1 MNTRNWSIRSKITA
15 LLLVPLLALVVLWG
29 FATSLTAPPA
39 LDLLNFRTTSEN
51 VGRPAEILMTELQ
64 RERRLSLVYLGGS
77 GGLPALD
84 AQRVRTDEAAA
95 SFRRTAGD
103 RDTQKAASELARRR
117 IGELFNALN
126 LLPSGRA
133 FIDRR
138 ELDRPGALGLY
149 TGIIDVAFR
158 MYPPLTDV
166 SDPNLARESWT
177 LTALARARELL
188 AREDALVSGAI
199 VAGRFG
205 EDEATQVVQLIGMQR
220 YLYADAIAELP
231 GTDRARYQLLT
242 EDQPFVRLRQLE
254 ERLLDEARAGEA
266 VPVDAGQWQSAY
278 EAVTGKVRDFE
289 VAQGRAVAERA
300 QPVAVGIVVRLVL
313 AGILG
318 LAAVAAAVLIS
329 VRIGRS
335 FVVRLTGLRRA
346 ALDMAGQRLPDIV
359 ARLRRGETID
369 VAAEAPPLEYGA
381 DEIGQLGRAF
391 TEVQLT
397 AVRSAVD
404 EADLRKGLSD
414 VFLNIA
420 RRSQTLLHRQL
431 ALLDRMERRS
441 TEPEEL
447 EDLFRVDHLATRMRR
462 HAEDL
467 VILAGAAPGRGWRN
481 PVPVI
486 DVIRGAVSEVEN
498 YARVHVLAVEEASV
512 HGRAVGDVTH
522 LLAELIENAT
532 SFSPPQTRV
541 QVSGQAVP
549 HGYAV
554 EIEDRGLGM
563 APEALEEAN
572 DRLATPPDFDPANSA
587 RLGLFVVAQLAAR
600 HGVGVRL
607 RPSPYGGIT
616 AVALVPAEL
625 IVAGE
630 PTVPHRLSGAHRP
643 RPALTAGPV
652 EPAGVEPIPLNR
664 RMRTVPRL
672 GAGPQAALAPSAARE
687 PAVVPEVVPEVVA
700 EPPARPA
707 PGGPA
712 PSREPAPLSEDG
724 LPRRIRQASLAPQ
737 LRERSTPPPDA
748 APASPLDR
756 SPDEIRARMSALQSG
771 TRRGRIDGDGA
782 AAAAGDSRAAAAAA
796 AAAGD
801 SGAAAAGDS
810 GAAAAGDS
818 GVAAANGG
826 GPNGAGEPGPRAVP
840 FRLAAPTGMP
850 AVPLD
855 LPFTGPLG
863 PIGTKEEWFE
873 PSRKA
878 GPPAAPP
885 VPKTDAE
892 EDA

>member
-39 LDLLNFRTTSEN
+39 INLLNFRTTSEN
-51 VGRPAEILMTELQ
+51 VGQPAEILMTELQ
-64 RERRLSLVYLGGS
+64 RERRLSLVYLGGT

-84 AQRVRTDEAAA
+84 DQRARTDEAAA

-103 RDTQKAASELARRR
+103 SDTQDAASELARRR
-117 IGELFNALN
+117 IGELFDALT

-158 MYPPLTDV
+158 MYQPLTDV
-166 SDPNLARESWT
+166 SDPNLARESRT

-188 AREDALVSGAI
+188 AQEDALVSGAI

-205 EDEATQVVQLIGMQR
+205 EDEASQVIQLIGMQR

-231 GTDRARYQLLT
+231 GADRARYQVLT
-242 EDQPFVRLRQLE
+242 EDQPFVRLRQME

-266 VPVDAGQWQSAY
+266 VPVDARQWQAAY
-278 EAVTGKVRDFE
+278 EAVVAAVRDFE
-289 VAQGRAVAERA
+289 VAQGKAVAERA
-300 QPVAVGIVVRLVL
+300 EPVALGIVLRLAL

-318 LAAVAAAVLIS
+318 LVAVVVAVLLS

-335 FVVRLTGLRRA
+335 LVVRLTGLRRA

-359 ARLRRGETID
+359 GRLRRGETID
-369 VAAEAPPLEYGA
+369 VAAEAPPLEYGT

-431 ALLDRMERRS
+431 ALLDKMERRTS
-441 TEPEEL
+441 EPEEL

-498 YARVHVLAVEEASV
+498 YARVNILVVEDVSV

-549 HGYAV
+549 NGYAV

-563 APEALEEAN
+563 TPEALEEAN

-600 HGVGVRL
+600 HGVGVLL
-607 RPSPYGGIT
+607 RASPYGGII
-616 AVALVPAEL
+616 AVVLVPAEL
-625 IVAGE
+625 IVVGDPALPQRPDGS
-630 PTVPHRLSGAHRP
+630 HLS
-643 RPALTAGPV
+643 RPALVTGAAPDSG
-652 EPAGVEPIPLNR
+652 PAGTALAGAAEPGGAEPNPLYR
-664 RMRTVPRL
+664 RMRTVPRP
-672 GAGPQAALAPSAARE
+672 GTTPRPALAPAAAPE
-687 PAVVPEVVPEVVA
+687 PVSVPEVA
-700 EPPARPA
+700 APPSARPA
-707 PGGPA
+707 P
-712 PSREPAPLSEDG
+712 PSARPVPSAQPPPLSEDG

-748 APASPLDR
+748 SPASSLDR
-756 SPDEIRARMSALQSG
+756 SPDDIRAMMSALQSG
-771 TRRGRIDGDGA
+771 TRRGRMDAGGANPA
-782 AAAAGDSRAAAAAA
+782 AAEAA
-796 AAAGD
+796 
-801 SGAAAAGDS
+801 
-810 GAAAAGDS
+810 
-818 GVAAANGG
+818 VNGG
-826 GPNGAGEPGPRAVP
+826 GPNAAGEPAPRAVP
-840 FRLAAPTGMP
+840 FRLAAPTGVP

-863 PIGTKEEWFE
+863 PIGTKDWFE
-873 PSRKA
+873 PSR
-878 GPPAAPP
+878 GTEPPADAAPP
-885 VPKTDAE
+885 VPETNAE